1 VLELEE
7 SNLHYYLVFESLEN
21 YLFNSAVFFDLAS
34 WVKLSF
40 IKGLIIISF
49 RAATN
54 FINNLDLSSTILKK
68 RSTLDFPAYVW
79 LKHVLNFA
87 KTIEEE
93 VKAANSVKELAYN
106 FQKLVA

>member
-1 VLELEE
+1 LLPKPQ
-7 SNLHYYLVFESLEN
+7 NP
-21 YLFNSAVFFDLAS
+21 
-34 WVKLSF
+34 
-40 IKGLIIISF
+40 
-49 RAATN
+49 TN
-54 FINNLDLSSTILKK
+54 FINNLDLSLTILEK
-68 RSTLDFPAYVW
+68 RSTIYFPAYVW